1 MPQFD
6 WSQKVIMKLWHSL
19 PEKYID
25 GSFIENRII
34 QDEFTMEDINKNAYY
49 MRDILRSYISCE
61 MKTSEK
67 KRKLSS
73 GECSTITMMVLCSE
87 LNSRHEVGRLLYL
100 AYLHDLDPIFSRCLP
115 PRLVS
120 KLRRRRTYTMKGW
133 EKELYGFWNPQS
145 KKHLPLDDVTAFAEH
160 VCQVMELAFGNKTF
174 TLTTF
179 SEEAYERAIDILEAL
194 DEEMVE
200 EGRDNDWKK

>member
-1 MPQFD
+1 M
-6 WSQKVIMKLWHSL
+6 VIFGA
-19 PEKYID
+19 IIV
-25 GSFIENRII
+25 SFIENRII

>member
-1 MPQFD
+1 
-6 WSQKVIMKLWHSL
+6 
-19 PEKYID
+19 
-25 GSFIENRII
+25 
-34 QDEFTMEDINKNAYY
+34 

-73 GECSTITMMVLCSE
+73 GECSTITMMVLCSK

-133 EKELYGFWNPQS
+133 EKELYGFWNSQS